1 MIRRQTHCVL
11 YAEAALEPR
20 DENRA
25 VANHGKLHASAKVMR
40 HRCAPFR
47 VVDSIRHGDLK

>member
-25 VANHGKLHASAKVMR
+25 VANHGKLHASASREGNGKCVI
-40 HRCAPFR
+40 APFR
-47 VVDSIRHGDLK
+47 VADSIT